1 MIHDTVL
8 PPAQLFAGEN
18 GSIIPLVTGRDL
30 RLVLKRY
37 RVPTSI
43 FALLAEMSEAAVES
57 ALYSRNLSRGPA
69 HDWYCRMRRF
79 EHRIASTIAADI
91 QQYGQSILPRFLS
104 DRHMA
109 MYSPD
114 DWAILPSARVA
125 AGVSAWVSSHFVD
138 DDGSR
143 VKIYDFNM
151 VRYAQWLEEHD
162 IDHDD
167 AALDFWLLQN
177 QA

>member
-1 MIHDTVL
+1 MIQDKVL
-8 PPAQLFAGEN
+8 PPAQLFADSN
-18 GSIIPLVTGRDL
+18 SSVVPLVTGRDL

-43 FALLAEMSEAAVES
+43 FALVADISDAALES
-57 ALYSRNLSRGPA
+57 ALYSRSLNKVPA
-69 HDWYCRMRRF
+69 YDWYRRMRRF
-79 EHRIASTIAADI
+79 EHRIACTIAADI
-91 QQYGQSILPRFLS
+91 RQYGQSILPRFLS

-109 MYSPD
+109 MFSPD

-125 AGVSAWVSSHFVD
+125 AGISAWVSSHFVD
-138 DDGSR
+138 DDGSQ

-162 IDHDD
+162 IDHDNS
-167 AALDFWLLQN
+167 ALDFWLTQN

>member
-1 MIHDTVL
+1 MINDTLL
-8 PPAQLFAGEN
+8 PPAQLFADESGN
-18 GSIIPLVTGRDL
+18 IAPLVTGRDL

-43 FALLAEMSEAAVES
+43 FALLADIPEAALES
-57 ALYSRNLSRGPA
+57 VLYSRTLSKGPA
-69 HDWYCRMRRF
+69 YNWYCRMRRF
-79 EHRIASTIAADI
+79 EHRIACTIASDVR
-91 QQYGQSILPRFLS
+91 QYGQSILPRFLS

-109 MYSPD
+109 MYSPE

-138 DDGSR
+138 DDGGR

-167 AALDFWLLQN
+167 TALDFWLTQN